1 VETILAAEDRD
12 TSRATA
18 LAQIVVRCMECG
30 RRYDGVTPRTA
41 CTECGGLLD
50 VVVPLNRLTPQDLGQ
65 GLPEAARN
73 SGVWRYWPLLPQLSG
88 DAIVSRW
95 EGNTALYRDDRLAR
109 FAGLQDG
116 ALRMKHEG
124 QNPTGSFKDRGM
136 TVGVS
141 HAKAVGA
148 KIIAC
153 ASTGNTSASLASY
166 AAAAG
171 IPALVLVPAT
181 KISTGKIAQT
191 IAYGAK
197 VVQIDGD
204 FDRALALLRELTAAY
219 DVYLVNSVNPF
230 RLEGQKTIMFEL
242 LEQLNWQAPDWIALP
257 GGNLGNT
264 SAFGKALAELHQ
276 VGLIDRIP
284 RLAVIQAAG
293 AAPFAHYFQSGFEEY
308 EAVHADTVATAIKIG
323 DPASTPRARR
333 SIDVTQGWVTT
344 VTDDEILEAKA
355 LIDGVGIG
363 CEPASAASLA
373 GLKKLRAEGV
383 ILPEH
388 TAVGLLTGNI
398 LKDTDAVTSY
408 HFEDVNGAPRAAANR
423 PLRVAAEL
431 SALEQALSDALH
443 R

>member
-1 VETILAAEDRD
+1 
-12 TSRATA
+12 
-18 LAQIVVRCMECG
+18 MECG
-30 RRYDGVTPRTA
+30 RQYDGVTPRTA
-41 CTECGGLLD
+41 CTGCGGLLD
-50 VVVPLNRLTPQDLGQ
+50 VVVPLHRLTPDDLGRN
-65 GLPEAARN
+65 LPEAARN
-73 SGVWRYWPLLPQLSG
+73 SGVWRYWPLLPHLPG

-116 ALRMKHEG
+116 ALRLKHEG

-181 KISTGKIAQT
+181 RISAGKIAQT

-276 VGLIDRIP
+276 VGLIDCIP

-333 SIDVTQGWVTT
+333 SIEVSHGWVTS
-344 VTDDEILEAKA
+344 VSDDEILEAKA
-355 LIDGVGIG
+355 MIDGVGIG

-383 ILPEH
+383 VLPEH

-398 LKDTDAVTSY
+398 LKDTDAVTNY
-408 HFEDVNGAPRAAANR
+408 HLEDVNGAPRAAANR

-431 SALEQALSDALH
+431 SALEQALADALH
-443 R
+443 G